1 MTRKEKS
8 NHEDRYS
15 TGPFRKLK
23 STKINAEGDEN
34 IYESLD
40 NLPDAVKG
48 STDTIDR
55 KARARPPIQT
65 PSELQ
70 KSPPDVRTFPQK
82 NASQENLTE
91 RFEQPN
97 HSTVP
102 RRRPNIHANRPVI
115 HELNQVLLKKQY
127 HLSSTSISRQPLNL
141 EPRGQ
146 SPNQVPLSNRPP
158 PPPHHQSS
166 SNISRYALKPESPK
180 KPNHEP
186 RSYRPPPPHHL
197 STPSTPRQA
206 LSRKMSK
213 VPPNPPQKPR
223 KPEPHPPPPVS
234 RRSHDSSDEEWTQYD
249 ILPPIENYLR

>member
-48 STDTIDR
+48 ST
-55 KARARPPIQT
+55 
-65 PSELQ
+65 
-70 KSPPDVRTFPQK
+70 VRTFPQK